1 MPENNENKK
10 KELVVTL
17 GDIPTPIPMY
27 NMFLIRGTSDFMEIQ
42 LATRSETDTET
53 KVHVESI
60 FRIDKEYV
68 PMFARQFADYLQGLS
83 TQETKE

>member
-1 MPENNENKK
+1 MLENNENKK